1 MINGA
6 HVIVYSRDADADRAF
21 IRDVLGFA
29 HVDAGDGWLI
39 FKLPPAEGAV
49 HPTGEEPRHEFY
61 LMCDDLD
68 ATLAELGDKGV
79 ELARPV
85 VNAGWGVL
93 ATIRLPSGSELSLY
107 APRRPVAYCARRH
120 RRRRPRWERRAGR
133 SWRAA

>member
-39 FKLPPAEGAV
+39 FKLPPAEVAV
-49 HPTGEEPRHEFY
+49 HPTGEEPKHEFY
-61 LMCDDLD
+61 LMCDDLE
-68 ATLAELGDKGV
+68 ATLAELGEKGV
-79 ELARPV
+79 KLAQPV
-85 VNAGWGVL
+85 VNAGWGAL

-107 APRRPVAYCARRH
+107 EPRHPVAY
-120 RRRRPRWERRAGR
+120 
-133 SWRAA
+133 